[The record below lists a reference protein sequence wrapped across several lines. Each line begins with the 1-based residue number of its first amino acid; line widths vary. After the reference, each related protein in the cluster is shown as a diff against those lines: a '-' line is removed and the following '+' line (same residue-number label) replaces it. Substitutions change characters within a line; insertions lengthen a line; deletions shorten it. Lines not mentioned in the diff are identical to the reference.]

1 MPHLSVEF
9 EDFHIADAALVQV
22 EAEGGADHV
31 EALDAGCSRV
41 DDQHISFGIP
51 HHFKDMRVAAD
62 KDVRMEFIDQLPRA
76 GVISA
81 GIASDVGHKHLHPL
95 TFKEAVERVSE
106 TEVVVVAV
114 SSNTYKGLEFR
125 DGSGKI
131 KASAEVTGV
140 PDFVH
145 RGKEFAEF
153 GAEDAVGVGY

>member
-9 EDFHIADAALVQV
+9 EDFHIADAALVQA

-62 KDVRMEFIDQLPRA
+62 KDVRMEFIDQFPRA

-81 GIASDVGHKHLHPL
+81 GVASDVGHKHLHPL
-95 TFKEAVERVSE
+95 TFKEAVERVGE
-106 TEVVVVAV
+106 TEVVVVTV
-114 SSNTYKGLEFR
+114 SSHTDKGFEL
-125 DGSGKI
+125 
-131 KASAEVTGV
+131 
-140 PDFVH
+140 
-145 RGKEFAEF
+145 
-153 GAEDAVGVGY
+153 

>member
-9 EDFHIADAALVQV
+9 EDFHIADAALVQA

-31 EALDAGCSRV
+31 KALDAGCSRV

-76 GVISA
+76 GIISA
-81 GIASDVGHKHLHPL
+81 GVASDVGHKHLHPL
-95 TFKEAVERVSE
+95 TFKEAVERVGE

-114 SSNTYKGLEFR
+114 SGDSHEWLEICN
-125 DGSGKI
+125 GGGKVE
-131 KASAEVTGV
+131 ASAEITGV
-140 PDFVH
+140 PDLVH